1 MYKFFLDV
9 PCVSAVDGAAQLL
22 EGFSDSLVS
31 SLKDVLVERQQLTL
45 GKELGKGQQSCLCM
59 SVFLS
64 TTQATGTTVQTFNI
78 IWLTAASVSQCQ

>member
-45 GKELGKGQQSCLCM
+45 GKELGKGQQS
-59 SVFLS
+59 
-64 TTQATGTTVQTFNI
+64 
-78 IWLTAASVSQCQ
+78 